1 MSAHRIFVTGGSGF
15 IGRNTIPAL
24 LLKSCRVVA
33 LEHIHPIFP
42 QEHDGLKIVRGAI
55 DHRNRR
61 LREGIASCDTL
72 LHLAGAS
79 TPASTAEDPSL
90 DVRVNLLP
98 ILALL
103 HAASGTRIKRIVS
116 ISSGGTIYGV
126 PAYTP
131 IDESHPTIPT
141 SPYGVVK
148 LAIEHVIRLWAIQQ
162 GVEYIILRVG
172 NPYGPHQ
179 RGHGH
184 QGVVGTWLP
193 RVLKNRPLVVWGD
206 GSIVRD
212 YIYVGD
218 VAEALA
224 IGCTQANLPS
234 GPYNIGTGTG
244 VSLLE
249 IARTLAEVTGRRVRL
264 KFEPGRPFDP
274 PVNILSPKHFATATG
289 WRATTPLREGIVKTL
304 SHAADHG
311 IASGQYRAGDKCSA
325 GNAHCT

>member
-1 MSAHRIFVTGGSGF
+1 MSVHRIFVTGGSGF

-24 LLKSCRVVA
+24 LLKSCQVVA

-42 QEHDGLKIVRGAI
+42 QKHDGLKIVRGAI
-55 DHRNRR
+55 DRR
-61 LREGIASCDTL
+61 SRKLREGVSSCDTL

-79 TPASTAEDPSL
+79 TPASTAKDPSL

-103 HAASGTRIKRIVS
+103 QAASGTRVKRIVS

-148 LAIEHVIRLWAIQQ
+148 LAIEHMIRLWAIQQ

-224 IGCTQANLPS
+224 IGCTQASLAP

-244 VSLLE
+244 ASLLE
-249 IARTLAEVTGRRVRL
+249 IAQTLAEVTGRRVRL

-274 PVNILSPKHFATATG
+274 PVNILSPKRFAAATG
-289 WRATTPLREGIVKTL
+289 WRATTRLRQGIVQTL
-304 SHAADHG
+304 SFASDHG
-311 IASGQYRAGDKCSA
+311 VTSG
-325 GNAHCT
+325 

>member
-1 MSAHRIFVTGGSGF
+1 VSVHRIFVAGGSGF

-24 LLKSCRVVA
+24 LRRSCQVVA
-33 LEHIHPIFP
+33 LEHIHPILP

-55 DHRNRR
+55 DRRNRK
-61 LREGIASCDTL
+61 LREGIDSCDTL

-79 TPASTAEDPSL
+79 TPASTVMDPSL

-103 HAASGTRIKRIVS
+103 QAASGTRIKRIVS

-131 IDESHPTIPT
+131 IDESHPTMPT

-148 LAIEHVIRLWAIQQ
+148 LAIEHMIRLWAIQQ

-184 QGVVGTWLP
+184 QGVVGSWLP
-193 RVLKNRPLVVWGD
+193 RVLNDRPLVVWGD

-224 IGCTQANLPS
+224 IGCIQDNLAS

-249 IARTLAEVTGRRVRL
+249 VAQTLAEVTGRRVKL

-274 PVNILSPKHFATATG
+274 PVNILSPNRYAAATG
-289 WRATTPLREGIVKTL
+289 WRATTRLREGIVQTL
-304 SHAADHG
+304 SFAVYHG
-311 IASGQYRAGDKCSA
+311 ITSD
-325 GNAHCT
+325 